1 MPSSMRTACGLLASA
16 ALALAV
22 AQDAHAAF
30 GDRALQ
36 RGAHGHDVRV
46 LQSWLT
52 RVGWPTHV
60 DGRYGRRTARHV
72 RHFEQSN
79 DRHVDGRVSRR
90 DARVLRGL
98 VETTAARA
106 APATGVATLAADG
119 MTAVP
124 PADAPPAVQA
134 AIGAANRLVGKPYE
148 WGGGHGRWEDDGY
161 DCSGAVSYAFH
172 GAGLLDAALDSSQ
185 LARWAE
191 PGVGS
196 WITVYGRADHAYAVI
211 AGLRFDTSGTA
222 GAGPRW
228 HARPRSGHGYAARH
242 PVGL

>member
-1 MPSSMRTACGLLASA
+1 MSSSMSTACGLLASA
-16 ALALAV
+16 LLALLV
-22 AQDAHAAF
+22 AGDAQAAF

-52 RVGWPTHV
+52 RVGWPTDV

-79 DRHVDGRVSRR
+79 RLHVDGRLSRG

-98 VETTAARA
+98 VETVAARA
-106 APATGVATLAADG
+106 TPATGIAKVAADG
-119 MTAVP
+119 TTAIP

-134 AIGAANRLVGKPYE
+134 AIAAANRLVGKPYK
-148 WGGGHGRWEDDGY
+148 WGGGHGRWEDGGY
-161 DCSGAVSYAFH
+161 DCSGAVSYALH
-172 GAGLLDAALDSSQ
+172 GAGLLDVALDSSH
-185 LARWAE
+185 LALWAE
-191 PGVGS
+191 PGVGH

-211 AGLRFDTSGTA
+211 AGLRFDTSGT
-222 GAGPRW
+222 GGTGPRW
-228 HARPRSGHGYAARH
+228 HARPRSGRGYITRH
-242 PVGL
+242 PLGL